1 MNCADKFFK
10 NMNFLGKKRSLLP
23 FAWLEAIIMPNL
35 EPNQRKEQ
43 VNAMSNVKKP
53 FTVQYTNNKI
63 TNS

>member
-1 MNCADKFFK
+1 M
-10 NMNFLGKKRSLLP
+10 R
-23 FAWLEAIIMPNL
+23 NL

-43 VNAMSNVKKP
+43 VNAISNVKKP